1 MRRNRRSNN
10 RPTKRQPG
18 PNSVGIGPAR
28 SAIMTQP
35 RLKPVVT
42 FTRKVEKT
50 FDIACNGIAANVGSF
65 YFTLDMLPDYTDF
78 TNLFQSYRI
87 KKVKIEWKPEY
98 TELTDAALV
107 SNAVNVNFNTAI
119 NTSSNLGPS
128 AVSDVTQYESCKS
141 TGITKQH
148 SRTLTPAILMNSA
161 MPCSCYVTSDA
172 PSEKHFSIWYGIPAT
187 GVTMTFRSVA
197 TFVVEC
203 AGAR

>member
-10 RPTKRQPG
+10 RPAKRQPG

-28 SAIMTQP
+28 SSIATQP
-35 RLKPVVT
+35 RLKPVVN
-42 FTRKVEKT
+42 FTRKVEQ
-50 FDIACNGIAANVGSF
+50 FYDIACNGIAANVGSF
-65 YFTLDMLPDYTDF
+65 IFTLDTLPDYTDF

-87 KKVKIEWKPEY
+87 KKVKLEWKPEY

-119 NTSSNLGPS
+119 NNSSSAGPS

-141 TGITKQH
+141 TGITKTH
-148 SRTLTPAILMNSA
+148 TRTLTPAILMGST
-161 MPCSCYVTSDA
+161 MPCNCYITSDA
-172 PSEKHFSIWYGIPAT
+172 PSERHYGLWYGIPAT
-187 GVTMTFRSVA
+187 GVAMTFRCVA
-197 TFVVEC
+197 TFTIEC